1 MIKGLMGRVGDGFV
15 GGMRKARLKAPGYLE
30 VAYYHCISRVVDRQ
44 FFFGPAEK
52 EHFVALL
59 REYEAFCGVR
69 VVTFCVMSNHFH
81 VLVEVP
87 QRPATPLS
95 DEELLRKVERLS
107 GVAGRGGTRQMLEQL
122 RRQGQHEAAEEYRE
136 QILSRMWDVSGFMK
150 LLKQR
155 FTQWFNH
162 ERGRKGTLWEERFK
176 SVLVEG
182 AGQALA
188 TMAAYIDLNPVRAK
202 LVEDPREYRWC
213 GYGEA
218 MAGKRRAKEG
228 LRIVVAGAERVAT
241 EEVSMSQVMPL
252 YTEWVHGQGEEVEE
266 GTEAEGRAVRGG
278 ISREAVAAVV
288 AGRGRVSVAEY
299 VRLRV
304 RYYVDGAVLG
314 TRGFVEGIF
323 REYRSRY
330 GPKRKDGARRMR
342 GVKSDELYVLRDL
355 RVRVLS

>member
-1 MIKGLMGRVGDGFV
+1 
-15 GGMRKARLKAPGYLE
+15 MRKARLKAPKHHE

-44 FFFGPAEK
+44 FVFGDVEK
-52 EHFVALL
+52 EQFVTLM

-69 VVTFCVMSNHFH
+69 IITFCVMSNHFH

-87 QRPATPLS
+87 KRPVETMTDA
-95 DEELLRKVERLS
+95 DLLRTVERLS
-107 GVAGRGGTRQMLEQL
+107 GVAGRGTTRQMLEQL
-122 RRQGQHEAAEEYRE
+122 RRQGHDEAAEEYKE
-136 QILSRMWDVSGFMK
+136 QFLARMWDVSWFMK

-188 TMAAYIDLNPVRAK
+188 TMAAYIDLNPVRAN
-202 LVEDPREYRWC
+202 LVDDPQDYRWC
-213 GYGEA
+213 GYAEA

-228 LRIVVAGAERVAT
+228 LRVVVAGAQQVGPEQIAMSEVLPTYRV
-241 EEVSMSQVMPL
+241 
-252 YTEWVHGQGEEVEE
+252 WVEGQGEENE
-266 GTEAEGRAVRGG
+266 GTDAAGRPLRKGF
-278 ISREAVAAVV
+278 SREDVAAVI
-288 AGRGRVSVAEY
+288 AAKGRVSLAEY
-299 VRLRV
+299 VRVKV

-314 TRGFVEGIF
+314 TRAFVDGIF
-323 REYRSRY
+323 KATRSRY

-342 GVKSDELYVLRDL
+342 GVNSTQLYALRDL
-355 RVRVLS
+355 RLRLVE